1 MKLDAAIE
9 QVVSSES
16 ELADALDRVGERH
29 RVEHDVF
36 HITETLAKAARA
48 RIQKLGKPT
57 EPGGHDGLL
66 STVRE
71 KTSELIGSRPEPGML
86 LLRDLREIYLLA
98 SQASIDWTV
107 LAQGAQAAK
116 DGDVLAIVSECHTD
130 QLRTLNWATTRIK
143 EAAPQ
148 TLTS

>member
-1 MKLDAAIE
+1 
-9 QVVSSES
+9 
-16 ELADALDRVGERH
+16 
-29 RVEHDVF
+29 
-36 HITETLAKAARA
+36 
-48 RIQKLGKPT
+48 
-57 EPGGHDGLL
+57 
-66 STVRE
+66 VRE

-116 DGDVLAIVSECHTD
+116 DRDLLAIVSECRTD
-130 QLRTLNWATTRIK
+130 QLRTLKWATTRIK

>member
-9 QVVSSES
+9 RVVSSEC
-16 ELADALDRVGERH
+16 ELADELERVGERH

-36 HITETLAKAARA
+36 HTTETLAKAARG
-48 RIQKLGKPT
+48 RIEKLGKSA

-71 KTSELIGSRPEPGML
+71 KTSELIGSRPESGVL
-86 LLRDLREIYLLA
+86 LLNDLRRLYLLA
-98 SQASIDWTV
+98 SQASIDWTI
-107 LAQGAQAAK
+107 LGQGAQAAK
-116 DGDVLAIVSECHTD
+116 DGELLALVNECHTD
-130 QLRTLNWATTRIK
+130 QLRALKWATTRIK